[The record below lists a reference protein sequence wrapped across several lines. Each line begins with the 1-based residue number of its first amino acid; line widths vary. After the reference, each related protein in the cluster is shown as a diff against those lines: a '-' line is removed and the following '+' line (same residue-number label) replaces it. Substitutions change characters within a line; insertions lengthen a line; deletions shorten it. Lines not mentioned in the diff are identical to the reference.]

1 MSDFNKNLNY
11 NELLEQRRKERIKEE
26 KKEKIKKL
34 SLNAL
39 KWIGVLVGSI
49 IIIGMLVVSMILS
62 KFGTDIVEL
71 FVDGKQRVE
80 NVTKETFNSRQ
91 PTRVYDKDGNVI
103 YEYKESSYIYTEL
116 EDLNPYVMKGFMA
129 AEDARFLSHS
139 GMDYIGTTRAIL
151 NTLSGADVRVVLL

>member
-1 MSDFNKNLNY
+1 
-11 NELLEQRRKERIKEE
+11 
-26 KKEKIKKL
+26 
-34 SLNAL
+34 
-39 KWIGVLVGSI
+39 
-49 IIIGMLVVSMILS
+49 MILS

-116 EDLNPYVMKGFMA
+116 EDLKPICN
-129 AEDARFLSHS
+129 E
-139 GMDYIGTTRAIL
+139 
-151 NTLSGADVRVVLL
+151 RVYGCGRCTFFKP